1 MTVSPSKDGVADLVD
16 GQQRFTT
23 MMLLGIV
30 MRNVCGNEWK
40 NFVTKDRLSFTARED
55 DQAYLEWI
63 IENYKNSNET
73 ALKSI
78 PVPVNLKMQHA
89 LEVIENFLK
98 GLKEDKDT
106 YCNNVYKRLTFFG
119 PAAASQ

>member
-1 MTVSPSKDGVADLVD
+1 MKKSEIYTPERIGSGEFKGYKKFRIPIYQRLYEWEDEQLLGLLEDMKVYFKNTEGKGSYYLGMMTVSPSKDGVADLVD

-55 DQAYLEWI
+55 DQ
-63 IENYKNSNET
+63 
-73 ALKSI
+73 
-78 PVPVNLKMQHA
+78 
-89 LEVIENFLK
+89 
-98 GLKEDKDT
+98 G
-106 YCNNVYKRLTFFG
+106 
-119 PAAASQ
+119 